1 MPLFGF
7 LVDPAQYYQKY
18 RVYKHEESGDYLI
31 RTTSYSLPEYLHEHV
46 EVMQP
51 TTLFMRF
58 KEQVST
64 LMIIEDAPAVLPPS
78 EGQILN
84 PATGA
89 VVDAGCNKTITISC
103 LQQLYNT
110 VGYEPLKDGENGIGI
125 TAYLQQYANIQDLQS
140 FYREQRP
147 DALNTTFEFFSIH
160 GMLVLT

>member
-1 MPLFGF
+1 MPLFRF

-147 DALNTTFEFFSIH
+147 DALNTTFEFFSVH